1 MKWIE
6 IIKLRS
12 AGKAPESL
20 KGFLSDLTRNG
31 QPGLTE
37 MRLYRHAAWGTDL
50 ALHLYWESE
59 KPQKDGSSLGIRL
72 SQTLAEFGLVD
83 QSVWIEESESIL

>member
-12 AGKAPESL
+12 AGKAPEPL
-20 KGFLSDLTRNG
+20 KGFLSGLTKDG

-37 MRLYRHAAWGTDL
+37 IRLYRHAAWGTDL

-59 KPQKDGSSLGIRL
+59 KPKKGGSSLGIRL

-83 QSVWIEESESIL
+83 HSVWIEAG